1 MAGTFTAK
9 SIADGQVAN
18 SQGAIYTVPAST
30 RAYVKQI
37 TFYNTNAATQ
47 TLGVYIKR
55 SGGTARKIRQFS
67 MPQNYSLDFLD
78 DGDTLELSTGD
89 AVEAVTTTATAVDY
103 VVMGVEET

>member
-18 SQGAIYTVPAST
+18 SQTAIYTVPASRT
-30 RAYVKQI
+30 GYVKQV
-37 TFYNTNAATQ
+37 TFFNTNAAAQ
-47 TLGVYIKR
+47 TLIVWIKR
-55 SGGTARKIRQFS
+55 SGGTSRKIRQFTLA
-67 MPQNYSLDFLD
+67 QNESVDFLD

-89 AVEAVTTTATAVDY
+89 AIEASTTTATAVDY